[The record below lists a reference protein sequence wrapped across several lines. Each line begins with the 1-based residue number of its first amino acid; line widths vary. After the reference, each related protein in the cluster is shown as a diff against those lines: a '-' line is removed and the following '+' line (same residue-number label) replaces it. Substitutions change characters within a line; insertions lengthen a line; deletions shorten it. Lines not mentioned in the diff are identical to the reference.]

1 MASETGAGAQYLLDV
16 NVLVALAAPRHVH
29 HGRSHEWFSSV
40 DAWATT
46 PVTESAFLR
55 LLTNVAVVGV
65 EVQMAQAFEMLRQL
79 HSAAAHTFIP
89 DGASLASPLIGFE
102 RLTSSRD
109 VTDVHLV
116 DLAAR
121 SGSVL
126 ATLDR
131 GISML
136 LAEDDR
142 RHVFLIP

>member
-1 MASETGAGAQYLLDV
+1 MASENGAVARYLLDV
-16 NVLVALAAPRHVH
+16 NVLVALAAPQHVH
-29 HGRSHEWFSSV
+29 HGRAHDWFSSI
-40 DAWATT
+40 DAWATS

-65 EVQMAQAFEMLRQL
+65 QVPMAQALEMLQQL
-79 HSAAAHTFIP
+79 HADPTHAFIP
-89 DGASLASPLIGFE
+89 DDASFASPRVGLE

-121 SGSVL
+121 SGNLL

-131 GISML
+131 SIAGL
-136 LAEDDR
+136 LADEDR
-142 RHVFLIP
+142 RHVFLVP

>member
-1 MASETGAGAQYLLDV
+1 MASESGAGVRYLLDV
-16 NVLVALAAPRHVH
+16 NVLVALAAPQHVH
-29 HGRSHEWFSSV
+29 HGRAHDWFSSV
-40 DAWATT
+40 GAWAST

-65 EVQMAQAFEMLRQL
+65 EVRMAQALEMLRQL
-79 HSAAAHTFIP
+79 HDDAAHIFVP
-89 DGASLASPLIGFE
+89 DDASLASPLISID

-109 VTDVHLV
+109 VTDIHLV

-131 GISML
+131 RIPEL
-136 LAEDDR
+136 LAEGDR
-142 RHVFLIP
+142 RHVFLVP